1 MLGEEN
7 ESGSVNDPVWSGCTM
22 ARIILDSRPI
32 VVTGGG
38 SGIGQGIAVG
48 LAECGATIVA
58 VDINL
63 EHAQETADR
72 IVAKGGKAIALQLDV
87 SDLDQC
93 REVAAQSLAQVGP
106 AYGLVNSA
114 GVRGLGTIDDPGV
127 AKAWADCMNVNATGS
142 FYTSLAWLDQ
152 LRETR
157 GSIINIASI
166 SGMVTTRTFPGYN
179 ASKAAAIGLTKSMAD
194 KLAKDGVRVNAILPG
209 AINTP
214 MTVNL
219 RSNPAN
225 IEYFLGRT
233 PLKRFGEPED
243 FIGPAAFLLAG
254 DLSAYVTGATL
265 AVDGGLLAE

>member
-1 MLGEEN
+1 
-7 ESGSVNDPVWSGCTM
+7 M

-63 EHAQETADR
+63 DHARETADR
-72 IVAKGGKAIALQLDV
+72 IVARGGKAIALQLDV
-87 SDLDQC
+87 SDLDLC
-93 REVAAQSLAQVGP
+93 REVAAQSREQVGP
-106 AYGLVNSA
+106 AYCLVNSA
-114 GVRGLGTIDDPGV
+114 GVRGIGTIDEPGV
-127 AKAWADCMNVNATGS
+127 AKAWDDCMAVNATGS
-142 FYTSLAWLDQ
+142 FYTALAWLDQ

-179 ASKAAAIGLTKSMAD
+179 ASKAAAIGLTKSLAD
-194 KLAKDGVRVNAILPG
+194 KLAPDGVRVNAILPG
-209 AINTP
+209 AVNTP

-225 IEYFLGRT
+225 IAYFLGRT
-233 PLKRFGEPED
+233 PLGRFGEPED
-243 FIGPAAFLLAG
+243 FVGPAAFLAS